1 MILSTAREGRMDLLK
16 WEYLNYLGSG
26 ARGPLDEE
34 VTPSGGVLYHTE
46 EVDELGEQGWELVW
60 VDNSGNR
67 PHYYFR
73 RPKQ

>member
-1 MILSTAREGRMDLLK
+1 MDLLK
-16 WEYLNYLGSG
+16 WEYLNYLSSG
-26 ARGPLDEE
+26 ARGPSEE
-34 VTPSGGVLYHTE
+34 SVTPSGGVLYRTE

-60 VDNSGNR
+60 VDNTGAR